1 MAANPHIAEPR
12 TLEEMHARKVA
23 ADRRCEEAALRLV
36 PPKPAIPPLPA
47 MPTGDI
53 VLGRA
58 DTGGDVGIDLQ
69 QLMEGRLL
77 IQGASGAGKSWTLRR
92 LLEQTAGR
100 VQQVVIDPE
109 GEFRGLAEAF
119 GHLHIE
125 AHRLDAGA
133 LATLAYRVRE
143 HRLSILV
150 DFSDLDR
157 AGQMIAIAALFG
169 ALIDAPAEHWHST
182 LVAVDEAHLFAP
194 FGGHSSAP
202 TSVRNASI
210 AAVTDLMSRGRKRG
224 LAGILATQRLN
235 RLSKSVISEAHN
247 YLIGLNTLD
256 LDIRRAAET
265 IGWDARRAFDR
276 LPMLKPGQFV
286 AVGAAFTRSPAVTKV
301 GLVQTHHKGSAPR
314 LATPAPLDAA
324 AAARLLDLDHLAGV
338 SSADAE
344 ARAATAMAPGL
355 KAVRAF
361 IRDPGFAAAGRA
373 WGALLPL
380 APEGATLA
388 ELAAFL
394 DVPAQDLAAGLAL
407 LDAQGVIEFS
417 GDGATRAVRIEPKLA
432 KELRP

>member
-1 MAANPHIAEPR
+1 MNARPEPR
-12 TLEEMHARKVA
+12 TLAEMHARKIA

-36 PPKPAIPPLPA
+36 QPAAKLPAPKHPA

-58 DTGGDVGIDLQ
+58 DAGSEVGIDLQ

-77 IQGASGAGKSWTLRR
+77 IQGASGSGKSWTLRR

-119 GHLHIE
+119 GHLRVE
-125 AHRLDAGA
+125 ADKLDAAA
-133 LATLAYRVRE
+133 LATLAHRVRE

-157 AGQMIAIAALFG
+157 ERQMIAIAALFG
-169 ALIDAPAEHWHST
+169 ALIESPAEHWIST

-202 TSVRNASI
+202 ASVRNASI

-276 LPMLKPGQFV
+276 LPMLKPGEFV
-286 AVGAAFTRSPAVTKV
+286 AVGSAFTRSPAVTRV
-301 GLVQTHHKGSAPR
+301 GSVQTHHKGAAPK
-314 LATPAPLDAA
+314 LAAPAPLDAD
-324 AAARLLDLDHLAGV
+324 AAARLLDIEHLVGV
-338 SSADAE
+338 SAADATT
-344 ARAATAMAPGL
+344 RAAATNLSPG
-355 KAVRAF
+355 VRAIRGF
-361 IRDPGFAAAGRA
+361 IRDPAFAIAGRA

-380 APEGATLA
+380 APEGATLG
-388 ELAAFL
+388 ELASFL
-394 DVPAQDLAAGLAL
+394 EVPAQDLAAALAL
-407 LDAQGVIEFS
+407 LDAQGVLEFS
-417 GDGATRAVRIEPKLA
+417 GDGATRAVRVEPHLA

>member
-1 MAANPHIAEPR
+1 MLATVEPR
-12 TLEEMHARKVA
+12 TLQEMHARKVA
-23 ADRRCEEAALRLV
+23 ADRRGEEAALRLV
-36 PPKPAIPPLPA
+36 TSSLKPAAPPLPA
-47 MPTGDI
+47 TPTGDI

-58 DTGGDVGIDLQ
+58 DTGGNIGIDLQ
-69 QLMEGRLL
+69 ALIEGRLL
-77 IQGASGAGKSWTLRR
+77 VQGASGSGKSWTLRR

-109 GEFRGLAEAF
+109 GEFSSLAESY
-119 GHLHIE
+119 GHLRVD
-125 AHRLDAGA
+125 AHHLDAA
-133 LATLAYRVRE
+133 AMATLAHRVRE

-157 AGQMIAIAALFG
+157 EGQMIAIAALFG
-169 ALIDAPAEHWHST
+169 ALIDSPPEHWNST
-182 LVAVDEAHLFAP
+182 IVAVDEAHLFAP

-202 TSVRNASI
+202 ASVRNASI

-276 LPMLKPGQFV
+276 LPMLKPGEFV
-286 AVGAAFTRSPAVTKV
+286 AVGSAFSRSPAVTHV
-301 GLVQTHHKGSAPR
+301 GPVQTQHRGAAPT
-314 LATPAPLDAA
+314 LAAPAPLDAN
-324 AAARLLDLDHLAGV
+324 AAARLLDLEHLAGV
-338 SSADAE
+338 SAADAE
-344 ARAATAMAPGL
+344 TRAAAAMAPGL
-355 KAVRAF
+355 KAVRGF
-361 IRDPGFAAAGRA
+361 IRDPAFATAGKA

-380 APEGATLA
+380 APEGATVA

-394 DVPAQDLAAGLAL
+394 EVPAQDLAAGLAL
-407 LDAQGVIEFS
+407 LDAQGVLEFT
-417 GDGATRAVRIEPKLA
+417 GEGATRAVRVEEHIA

>member
-1 MAANPHIAEPR
+1 MLATAEPR
-12 TLEEMHARKVA
+12 TLQEMHARKVA
-23 ADRRCEEAALRLV
+23 ADRRGEEAALRLV
-36 PPKPAIPPLPA
+36 TPSQKPAIPPLPA
-47 MPTGDI
+47 TPTGDI
-53 VLGRA
+53 VLGKA
-58 DTGGDVGIDLQ
+58 DTGGNVGIDLQ
-69 QLMEGRLL
+69 ALIEGRLL
-77 IQGASGAGKSWTLRR
+77 VQGASGSGKSWTLRR

-109 GEFRGLAEAF
+109 GEFSSLAEAY
-119 GHLHIE
+119 GHLRVD
-125 AHRLDAGA
+125 AHRLDAAA
-133 LATLAYRVRE
+133 LATLAHRVRE

-157 AGQMIAIAALFG
+157 EGQMIAIAALFG
-169 ALIDAPAEHWHST
+169 ALIDSPPEHWNST
-182 LVAVDEAHLFAP
+182 IVAVDEAHLFAP

-202 TSVRNASI
+202 ASVRNASI

-276 LPMLKPGQFV
+276 LPMLKPGEFV
-286 AVGAAFTRSPAVTKV
+286 AVGSAFSRSPAVTHV
-301 GLVQTHHKGSAPR
+301 GPVQTQHRGAAPT
-314 LATPAPLDAA
+314 LAAPAPLDAN
-324 AAARLLDLDHLAGV
+324 AAARLLDLEHLAGV
-338 SSADAE
+338 SAADAE
-344 ARAATAMAPGL
+344 TRAAAAMAPGL
-355 KAVRAF
+355 KAVRGF
-361 IRDPGFAAAGRA
+361 IRDPAFATAGKA

-380 APEGATLA
+380 APEGATVA

-394 DVPAQDLAAGLAL
+394 EVSAQDLAAGLAL
-407 LDAQGVIEFS
+407 LDAQGVLEFT
-417 GDGATRAVRIEPKLA
+417 GEGATRAVRVEKHIA

>member
-1 MAANPHIAEPR
+1 MLAAREPQ
-12 TLEEMHARKVA
+12 THAEMHARKVL

-36 PPKPAIPPLPA
+36 TPQAKPAIPTLPA
-47 MPTGDI
+47 MPSGDI

-58 DTGGDVGIDLQ
+58 DTGGNVGIDLQ
-69 QLMEGRLL
+69 ALIEGRLL
-77 IQGASGAGKSWTLRR
+77 VQGASGSGKSWTLRR
-92 LLEQTAGR
+92 LLEQTAGK

-109 GEFRGLAEAF
+109 GEFSSLAEAY
-119 GHLHIE
+119 GHLRVE
-125 AHRLDAGA
+125 AHRLDAAA
-133 LATLAYRVRE
+133 LSTLAHKVRE

-157 AGQMIAIAALFG
+157 EGQMIAIAALFG
-169 ALIDAPAEHWHST
+169 ALIDSPPEHWNST
-182 LVAVDEAHLFAP
+182 IVAVDEAHLFAP

-202 TSVRNASI
+202 ASVRNASI

-276 LPMLKPGQFV
+276 LPMLKPGEFV
-286 AVGAAFTRSPAVTKV
+286 AVGSAFSRSPAVTHV
-301 GLVQTHHKGSAPR
+301 GPVQTKHRGAAPT
-314 LATPAPLDAA
+314 LAAPAPLDAN
-324 AAARLLDLDHLAGV
+324 AAARLLDLEHLAGV
-338 SSADAE
+338 SAADAE
-344 ARAATAMAPGL
+344 TRAAAAISPGL
-355 KAVRAF
+355 RAVRAF
-361 IRDPGFAAAGRA
+361 IRDPAFAVAGRA

-380 APEGATLA
+380 APEGATVD

-394 DVPAQDLAAGLAL
+394 EVAAAELTAGLAL
-407 LDAQGVIEFS
+407 LDVQGVLEFS
-417 GDGATRAVRIEPKLA
+417 GEGASRAVRVERNLA
-432 KELRP
+432 KELRQ